1 MDSWLTVETVLSV
14 QPVTASHHY
23 PRHFVFER
31 GALKHEIQIV
41 QHLFVGG
48 QFHIDDMTIT
58 SDEKPVCLVAAAVRP
73 SFIFGCSFAA
83 RTGNTQVVVNWGTT
97 GTRLKAY

>member
-1 MDSWLTVETVLSV
+1 MVGGRDGVSV
-14 QPVTASHHY
+14 QSVAASHHY
-23 PRHFVFER
+23 PRHFVFEK

-73 SFIFGCSFAA
+73 SFIFWCSFAA
-83 RTGNTQVVVNWGTT
+83 RTGNTQGAVNWGTT
-97 GTRLKAY
+97 RTRLKAY